1 MQIRP
6 EEITQILK
14 TQLSNFEKSLDV
26 SETGTV
32 VTVGDGVAK
41 VYGLEKAM
49 AGELVDFGGGVNG
62 MVLNLEEES
71 VGIAIL
77 GDDTLVKEGSTVK
90 RTNKIVQVPV
100 GEELLGRVVNALGHA
115 HRWQGRTQSQEF
127 PQSRN
132 QGSGNC

>member
-1 MQIRP
+1 MVQIRP

-14 TQLSNFEKSLDV
+14 AQLADFEKKIDV

-49 AGELVDFGGGVNG
+49 AGELVDFGGGISG

-71 VGIAIL
+71 VGVAIL
-77 GDDTLVKEGSTVK
+77 GDDTQTREGSTVK

-100 GEELLGRVVNALGHA
+100 GEALLGRVVNALGIPIDGKGDLKSDQFRRIEITA
-115 HRWQGRTQSQEF
+115 
-127 PQSRN
+127 
-132 QGSGNC
+132 

>member
-14 TQLSNFEKSLDV
+14 TQLASFEKRLDV

-32 VTVGDGVAK
+32 VSVGDGVAK

-49 AGELVDFGGGVNG
+49 AGELVDFGGGVTG

-77 GDDTLVKEGSTVK
+77 GDDTLVKEGSTV
-90 RTNKIVQVPV
+90 Q
-100 GEELLGRVVNALGHA
+100 A
-115 HRWQGRTQSQEF
+115 HE
-127 PQSRN
+127 
-132 QGSGNC
+132 

>member
-14 TQLSNFEKSLDV
+14 TQLASFEKRLDL

-49 AGELVDFGGGVNG
+49 AGELVDFGGGVSG

-71 VGIAIL
+71 VGITIL
-77 GDDTLVKEGSTVK
+77 GDDTLIKEGSTVR

-100 GEELLGRVVNALGHA
+100 GDALLGRVVNALGQPVDGKGA
-115 HRWQGRTQSQEF
+115 LNT
-127 PQSRN
+127 
-132 QGSGNC
+132 